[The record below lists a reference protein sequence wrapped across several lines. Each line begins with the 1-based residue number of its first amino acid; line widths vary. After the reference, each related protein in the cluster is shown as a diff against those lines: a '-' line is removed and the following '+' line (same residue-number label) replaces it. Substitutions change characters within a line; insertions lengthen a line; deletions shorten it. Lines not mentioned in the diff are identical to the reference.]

1 MCCMKVE
8 EDPDERKGLSLIDMH
23 MLIWFEG
30 VSRPVSKVWLLKC
43 RVCCPPD
50 SFMFVVVVY
59 NM

>member
-1 MCCMKVE
+1 MKVE
-8 EDPDERKGLSLIDMH
+8 EDPDERKGLSLTDMH

-43 RVCCPPD
+43 RVCYPPD